1 MSCDI
6 PGKVAVDLLSIPPL
20 VFRII
25 RSKVINIALADI
37 DIDIKLPHLEIMT
50 VLKEEGTLH
59 PAEIGKRLQI
69 AKAQMTHL
77 IDKLVDLRMV
87 ERNMDADDRRTIN
100 ITLSDR
106 GRSFMQR
113 QDSIAVNA
121 VGEYIADLNEGELET
136 LTTSLRNLRDI
147 LFKLEKIDQCRK
159 DSQASKD
166 A

>member
-37 DIDIKLPHLEIMT
+37 DIDIKFPHLEIMA

-77 IDKLVDLRMV
+77 IDKLEELGMV
-87 ERNMDADDRRTIN
+87 ERDMDADDRRTIN
-100 ITLSDR
+100 ITLTDR
-106 GRSFMQR
+106 GRSFTQR

-121 VGEYIADLNEGELET
+121 VGEYIADLNESELEK
-136 LTTSLRNLRDI
+136 LTASLRNLRDI
-147 LFKLEKIDQCRK
+147 LFKLEKIDQGK
-159 DSQASKD
+159 KTSQASKD
-166 A
+166 V